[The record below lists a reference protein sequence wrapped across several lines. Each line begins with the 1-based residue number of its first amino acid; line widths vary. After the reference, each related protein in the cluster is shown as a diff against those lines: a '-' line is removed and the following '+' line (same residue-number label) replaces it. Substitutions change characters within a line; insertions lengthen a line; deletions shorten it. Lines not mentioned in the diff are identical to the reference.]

1 MDKGCNPCFNRTAVR
16 AGPLRLIFPIMI
28 LLSFRLFAA
37 WSQAQ
42 TLPSPSDALAGAAPN
57 TVVAAMPGVRA
68 AGITLGSTELQTPG
82 ESPVI
87 LPLGGTLSTGTSP
100 RGQAGIPL
108 ASIQLSNPGVSPPL
122 RFATPNG
129 CTVSTTSNP
138 AGGALPARLFDGN
151 AGRSMGAGIGASNAC
166 TNSGL
171 STAQQG
177 VVTQGKTGIGFGAT
191 ELTNNGLADA
201 VSVQG
206 N

>member
-1 MDKGCNPCFNRTAVR
+1 MDKACNPCFNRTAVK

-42 TLPSPSDALAGAAPN
+42 TLPPPSDALAGTAPN

-87 LPLGGTLSTGTSP
+87 LPLGGTLSIGTST

-108 ASIQLSNPGVSPPL
+108 ASIQLSNPGESPPL

-129 CTVSTTSNP
+129 
-138 AGGALPARLFDGN
+138 FDGN
-151 AGRSMGAGIGASNAC
+151 AGRSIGAGIGVSNAC

-171 STAQQG
+171 STVQQG

-191 ELTNNGLADA
+191 ELTNNGLAGA